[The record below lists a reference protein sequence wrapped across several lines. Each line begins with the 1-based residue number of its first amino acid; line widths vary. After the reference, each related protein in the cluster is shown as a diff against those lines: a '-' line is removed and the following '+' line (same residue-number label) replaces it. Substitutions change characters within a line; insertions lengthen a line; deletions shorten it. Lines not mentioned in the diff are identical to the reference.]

1 MTVTPEIRRRKW
13 VFLYTWLLLRGS
25 HLDLCF
31 QIDVWWEN
39 EDVIFLMVMEEKQN
53 KRSSLEVRLGL
64 MGYRDL
70 RTYQIFYGSFHL
82 VMGCACE
89 RIRKNMGFW
98 C

>member
-1 MTVTPEIRRRKW
+1 MGF
-13 VFLYTWLLLRGS
+13 FLSTWPLLRGS
-25 HLDLCF
+25 HLDFCF

-39 EDVIFLMVMEEKQN
+39 EDVVFFMVMKEKQN